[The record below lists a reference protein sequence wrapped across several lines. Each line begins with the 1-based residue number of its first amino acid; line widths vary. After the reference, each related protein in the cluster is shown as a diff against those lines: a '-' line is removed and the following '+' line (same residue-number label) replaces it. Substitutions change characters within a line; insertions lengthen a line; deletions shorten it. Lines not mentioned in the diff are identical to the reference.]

1 MTDHIWVWVAPP
13 GWPVPPVGWS
23 PPALWQPPPDWP
35 VPPANWQYWVPV
47 AVPSMAPPPPVTIR
61 VEEAS
66 RRSLVWETRFVLL
79 AFLIPG
85 VSSAVVLLV
94 RHIQGVPDIR
104 QFTTTVPGHPLS
116 NLILG
121 ILSYLAVA
129 AMVPLV
135 LLLLTRT
142 GQRPSSLGLGWPRF
156 GADIWPAIGLVALS
170 YLAEYV
176 LLIPFVFFIKDHSK
190 IINTT
195 VLGHVPAYYV
205 IYALTT
211 SATTAIAE
219 EMIVNGYLITRLEQ
233 FGWTPQRA
241 LILSLTLRTS
251 YHIYYG
257 VGFLLTIPFGYFVT
271 RSFQKHHRLNRSI
284 TAHFIYDAIIT
295 TVAVLM
301 S

>member
-1 MTDHIWVWVAPP
+1 MADHVWVWVAPP

-23 PPALWQPPPDWP
+23 PPPLWQPPPDWP
-35 VPPANWQYWVPV
+35 VPPSNWRYWIPV
-47 AVPSMAPPPPVTIR
+47 AVPEASAPPVTFR

-66 RRSLVWETRFVLL
+66 RQNLRWETRFVMI

-85 VSSAVVLLV
+85 VTGALVLLV
-94 RHIQGVPDIR
+94 RHIQGVNDVQTFTGTIPD
-104 QFTTTVPGHPLS
+104 HPLS

-135 LLLLTRT
+135 LLLLART
-142 GQRPSSLGLGWPRF
+142 GQRPSLIGLGWPRW
-156 GADIWPAIGLVALS
+156 GADIWPALGLVGLS
-170 YLAEYV
+170 YLSEFV
-176 LLIPFVFFIKDHSK
+176 LLIPFTAFAKSHST
-190 IINTT
+190 IVNTNMI
-195 VLGHVPAYYV
+195 GHVPAYYV

-219 EMIVNGYLITRLEQ
+219 EVIVNGYLITRLEQ

-251 YHIYYG
+251 YHVYYG
-257 VGFLLTIPFGYFVT
+257 VGFLLTVPFGYFVT
-271 RSFQKHHRLNRSI
+271 KSFQKHHRLNRSI
-284 TAHFIYDAIIT
+284 AAHFIYDSILLTI
-295 TVAVLM
+295 AVLT